1 MLFILATFV
10 KIFSMIKIGHRGASS
25 FVPENTLP
33 SFQKALEMGVD
44 GIELDVRLT
53 SDGELVVIHDETIN
67 RTANGNG
74 LVNQFSLKEL
84 KAFKINSTLEI
95 PTLREVL
102 HLIDKK
108 CFINIELKEFETAEK
123 VVALINEFI
132 LDYNWNYSHFLV
144 SSFNWHA
151 LQNVRVLNP
160 EIPIGVLT
168 ETDLEMAFIF
178 AKFLKASA
186 IISHYILITETDV
199 IEIQNAGI
207 KIFAWTVNEKDA
219 IEKMKEL
226 KIDGIISD
234 FLDRI

>member
-1 MLFILATFV
+1 
-10 KIFSMIKIGHRGASS
+10 MIKIGHRGAKG
-25 FVPENTLP
+25 FVAENTLP
-33 SFQKALEMGVD
+33 SFQKAMEIGVD

-53 SDGELVVIHDETIN
+53 ADGELVVIHDEAIN
-67 RTANGNG
+67 RTTNGNG
-74 LVNQFSLKEL
+74 LVSQFSLKEL
-84 KAFKINSTLEI
+84 KAFRINSTLEI
-95 PTLREVL
+95 PTLSEVL
-102 HLIDKK
+102 NIIDKK
-108 CFINIELKEFETAEK
+108 CFVNIELKEYETADK

-132 LDYNWNYSHFLV
+132 IDENWNYSHFIV

-178 AKFLKASA
+178 AKFLKADA
-186 IISHYILITETDV
+186 IISHYSLINEPEV

-207 KIFAWTVNEKDA
+207 KIIAWTVNEKKA

-226 KIDGIISD
+226 KINGIISD
-234 FLDRI
+234 FPDRI

>member
-1 MLFILATFV
+1 
-10 KIFSMIKIGHRGASS
+10 MIKIGHRGAKG
-25 FVPENTLP
+25 FVSENTLP
-33 SFQKALEMGVD
+33 SFQKAMEIGVD

-53 SDGELVVIHDETIN
+53 ADGELVVIHDEAID
-67 RTANGNG
+67 RTTNGNG
-74 LVNQFSLKEL
+74 LVSQFSLKEL
-84 KAFKINSTLEI
+84 KAFRINSTLEI
-95 PTLREVL
+95 PTLSEVL
-102 HLIDKK
+102 NIIDKK
-108 CFINIELKEFETAEK
+108 CLLNIELKEYETADK

-132 LDYNWNYSHFLV
+132 IDENWNYSHFIV

-178 AKFLKASA
+178 AKFLKADA
-186 IISHYILITETDV
+186 IISHYSLINEPEV

-207 KIFAWTVNEKDA
+207 KIIAWTVNEKKA

-226 KIDGIISD
+226 KINGIISD
-234 FLDRI
+234 FPDRI

>member
-1 MLFILATFV
+1 
-10 KIFSMIKIGHRGASS
+10 MIKIGHRGAKG
-25 FVPENTLP
+25 FVSENTLP
-33 SFQKALEMGVD
+33 SFQKAMEIGVD

-53 SDGELVVIHDETIN
+53 ADGELVVIHDEAID
-67 RTANGNG
+67 RTTNGNG
-74 LVNQFSLKEL
+74 LVSQFSLKEL
-84 KAFKINSTLEI
+84 KAFRINSTLEI

-102 HLIDKK
+102 NIIDKK
-108 CFINIELKEFETAEK
+108 CFINIELKEYETADK

-132 LDYNWNYSHFLV
+132 IYKNWNYSRFLV

-178 AKFLKASA
+178 AKFLKAVA
-186 IISHYILITETDV
+186 IISHYLLINETEV

-207 KIFAWTVNEKDA
+207 KIIAWTVNEKEA

-226 KIDGIISD
+226 KINGIISD
-234 FLDRI
+234 FPNRI